1 MSLQELPGWRWEEFL
16 RHIFFLVLKAPFY
29 FHLLRITLPFIS
41 VKFISWGL
49 AVDVS
54 LNMKS
59 KWIWDFAANR
69 FFLWVLALKKAGLA
83 QTLLSAIFL
92 FVCFYLNCVKK
103 KKKKACKRFLR
114 AKFSNIAE
122 IEFVLFKTK
131 QQTEKLKKKKCWD
144 EKMGWLLEK

>member
-16 RHIFFLVLKAPFY
+16 RHILFLVLKAPFY

-69 FFLWVLALKKAGLA
+69 FFLQVLTLKKADLA
-83 QTLLSAIFL
+83 QTWLSAIFV
-92 FVCFYLNCVKK
+92 FVCFYLNCIK
-103 KKKKACKRFLR
+103 KKKKARKPFLL

-122 IEFVLFKTK
+122 TEFVLFKAK
-131 QQTEKLKKKKCWD
+131 QQTEKL
-144 EKMGWLLEK
+144 

>member
-16 RHIFFLVLKAPFY
+16 RHIFFLVLKAAFY
-29 FHLLRITLPFIS
+29 FHLLRIMLPFIS

-59 KWIWDFAANR
+59 KWIWDFSANR
-69 FFLWVLALKKAGLA
+69 FFLQVLALKKADLA
-83 QTLLSAIFL
+83 QTWLSAIFV

-103 KKKKACKRFLR
+103 KNQKSMQTFLL

-131 QQTEKLKKKKCWD
+131 QQTEKLLKKCWD